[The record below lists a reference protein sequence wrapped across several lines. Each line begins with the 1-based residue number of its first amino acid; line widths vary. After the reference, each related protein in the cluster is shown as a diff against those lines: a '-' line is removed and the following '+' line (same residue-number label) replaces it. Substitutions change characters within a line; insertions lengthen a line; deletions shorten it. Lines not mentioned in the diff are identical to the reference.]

1 MIFCFRH
8 GETNRSRFGM
18 ALAYLG
24 DIDHDGFGDFAV
36 GAPYAGIEGR
46 GAVYIYQGSRNGLLE
61 KYSQVIYA
69 SELEGRVRT
78 FGFSI
83 GGGLDLDG
91 NFYPDMVV
99 GAYESNQAMF
109 FRSRPII
116 QINEI
121 YVTLGS
127 SNKPVFLDER
137 LCTLSDGTNVTCLP
151 LNACF
156 KYTGDGVLSRY
167 TFNVQYVLDVKKSKS
182 PRMCF
187 IEHEGKH
194 TINKTIT
201 VDQNQ
206 SHCHNVTVSINSLK
220 FAILPVN
227 LSINFLVNLAKT
239 LLSIHKLQLSIEIR

>member
-1 MIFCFRH
+1 MIFGFRY
-8 GETNRSRFGM
+8 GETNRGRFGM

-24 DIDHDGFGDFAV
+24 DIDNDGYGDFAV

-46 GAVYIYQGSRNGLLE
+46 GAVYIYQGSADGLLE
-61 KYSQVIYA
+61 KYSQVIYGG
-69 SELEGRVRT
+69 ELDGRVET

-83 GGGLDLDG
+83 GGGVDLDG
-91 NFYPDMVV
+91 NLYPDMVV

-109 FRSRPII
+109 FRSRPVIKMVPR
-116 QINEI
+116 ET

-127 SNKPVFLDER
+127 STKLVSLDDR
-137 LCTLSDGTNVTCLP
+137 SCTLSDGTHVTCLP
-151 LNACF
+151 LKACF

-167 TFNVQYVLDVKKSKS
+167 TFNVQYVLDVQKSKS

-201 VDQNQ
+201 VNRNQ
-206 SHCHNVTVSINSLK
+206 PHCHTVTVSINSLI
-220 FAILPVN
+220 FAIL
-227 LSINFLVNLAKT
+227 T
-239 LLSIHKLQLSIEIR
+239 G

>member
-1 MIFCFRH
+1 MVKNWRNRFSETIEICFEAKCMIFCFRH

-91 NFYPDMVV
+91 NLYPDMVV

-109 FRSRPII
+109 FRSRPVI
-116 QINEI
+116 QINET

-127 SNKPVFLDER
+127 STKFVFLDDR
-137 LCTLSDGTNVTCLP
+137 SCTLSGGTRVTCLP
-151 LNACF
+151 LKACF
-156 KYTGDGVLSRY
+156 KYTGDSVHLGY
-167 TFNVQYVLDVKKSKS
+167 TFKVQYILDVEKSKS

-187 IEHEGKH
+187 IAHERNH
-194 TINKTIT
+194 TINYMI
-201 VDQNQ
+201 
-206 SHCHNVTVSINSLK
+206 NVHKNRTYCDNFMVSINS
-220 FAILPVN
+220 
-227 LSINFLVNLAKT
+227 
-239 LLSIHKLQLSIEIR
+239 